1 MSRFHVVIGLTLALV
16 LSGCVSN
23 QKIGGE
29 REAADLDRTLSTFVW
44 IEDGDVATLIV
55 NARIA
60 RYREDSPYVPFQ
72 IAVANHGMRLMDLS
86 RESFE
91 LVDEEGNRY
100 PCVGPREL
108 IEEYEFLDLDRQPA
122 LADLEGIV
130 YDRFAAM
137 TNYPSNFSP
146 TRTAIRGTV
155 RDRVTLPRHGF
166 LVDFLYFPAPA
177 TGVKGKRFELFM
189 NAPEMEHPVF
199 VKFEVR

>member
-1 MSRFHVVIGLTLALV
+1 MSRIHVAAGLALV
-16 LSGCVSN
+16 LGLSGCVGS
-23 QKIGGE
+23 QKIEGD
-29 REAADLDRTLSTFVW
+29 REAPDLDRTLSTFVW
-44 IEDGDVATLIV
+44 IEEGDIASLIV

-60 RYREDSPYVPFQ
+60 RYREDAPYVPFQ
-72 IAVANHGMRLMDLS
+72 IAVANHGMRLMDLT
-86 RESFE
+86 REAFE

-108 IEEYEFLDLDRQPA
+108 LEEYEFLDLDRQPT

-137 TNYPSNFSP
+137 TYYPSNFSP

-166 LVDFLYFPAPA
+166 LVDFLYFPTPT
-177 TGVKGKRFELFM
+177 TGVKGKRFELSM
-189 NAPEMEHPVF
+189 RVPEMSDPVF